1 MNYTHG
7 EMSPKLEVRH
17 LKLLVTVAEE
27 GSVTE
32 AGKRLHLTQSAL
44 SHQLRDAEEKLG
56 TALFLRL
63 GRKMVLTPAGER
75 LIVCARRVLDELSS
89 TEVQIEGLNGGS
101 RGVIRLSTEC
111 YTCSLAAACVTE
123 ISPQV
128 FESRGQHRGQRHL
141 GSGSRA
147 PGRQAGRSHHQ
158 LSAAQQ
164 EPANH
169 ADV

>member
-1 MNYTHG
+1 MNYTHVR
-7 EMSPKLEVRH
+7 MSPKLEVRH

-56 TALFLRL
+56 TPLFLRL

-75 LIVCARRVLDELSS
+75 LIACARRVLEELSD

-101 RGVIRLSTEC
+101 RGETGLTEEVFNANERKC
-111 YTCSLAAACVTE
+111 
-123 ISPQV
+123 PQMNADGGV
-128 FESRGQHRGQRHL
+128 AL
-141 GSGSRA
+141 GSAGSA
-147 PGRQAGRSHHQ
+147 DRSIR
-158 LSAAQQ
+158 
-164 EPANH
+164 
-169 ADV
+169 